1 MVASPGYLKSRGVPQ
16 TADDL
21 FEHDVIAF
29 ESVDA
34 TNEWRLEAG
43 RKSVRVNPRLM
54 VNSADAA
61 IAAAEDDLG
70 ITCALSYQV
79 RDGILTG
86 RLVPVLVEEA
96 AQTLP
101 VNAVFP

>member
-1 MVASPGYLKSRGVPQ
+1 
-16 TADDL
+16 
-21 FEHDVIAF
+21 VIAF

-61 IAAAEDDLG
+61 IAAA
-70 ITCALSYQV
+70 
-79 RDGILTG
+79 
-86 RLVPVLVEEA
+86 
-96 AQTLP
+96 
-101 VNAVFP
+101 